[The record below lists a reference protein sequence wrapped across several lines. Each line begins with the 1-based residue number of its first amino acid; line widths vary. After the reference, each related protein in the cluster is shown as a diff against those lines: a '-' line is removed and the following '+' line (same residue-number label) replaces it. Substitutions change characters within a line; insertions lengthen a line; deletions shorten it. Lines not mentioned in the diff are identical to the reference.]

1 MVQFLPFLE
10 RERMKLII
18 DDRYISLEEIR
29 QATHVSLS
37 SESHFEENFSLS
49 HTFLMNEIKKGKP
62 IYGVTTGYGASGKN
76 YLTYE
81 QSATLQQNL
90 YRFHGCGM
98 GEPLSPRIARYALIC
113 RLISLSKGK
122 SGISYELLQRLIL
135 LLEKEMIP
143 VIPSLGSVGA
153 SGDLT
158 PLSYIAAVIA
168 GEREVWYEGT
178 IQPTHEVYA
187 KLGITPYVF
196 KPKEALAIM
205 NGTTIM
211 SAIALDGLER
221 FEVLLASME
230 SFVAGMFEVL
240 LGDTTPLD
248 SFVHEAK
255 PFSGQIQSAA
265 NIKAKI
271 EGSKL
276 THGRDDRYDKF
287 FADHD
292 LNIQD
297 TYSVRC
303 APQVLGVIRDN
314 LEISKQ
320 WVEQEINSVNDNPL
334 IDGKNQ
340 KIYTS
345 GNFYGGY
352 VAHAMDTL
360 KICAANLADLL
371 DKEFALL
378 VDHKFNRG
386 LGENLKLSR
395 EPYFHGFK
403 AMQITLSS
411 LSADVIK
418 NTTAASIHSRPTES
432 LNQDKVSMGT
442 TAALDFQKMLEPI
455 GLMLSIAFMGLA
467 QAVDI
472 RGKQS
477 VSPTL
482 LKHHD
487 AIREHAKALLEDRRM
502 DIDIHKIHKIV
513 CKGLLA

>member
-1 MVQFLPFLE
+1 MQLT
-10 RERMKLII
+10 I
-18 DDRYISLEEIR
+18 DKRYISLDEISNSKNIKIS
-29 QATHVSLS
+29 QEKDFL
-37 SESHFEENFSLS
+37 ENIEKT
-49 HTFLMNEIKKGKP
+49 HTFLMQQIKDGKP
-62 IYGVTTGYGASGKN
+62 IYGITTGYGASGKN
-76 YLTYE
+76 YVSYE
-81 QSATLQQNL
+81 DSMKLQENL
-90 YRFHGCGM
+90 FSFHGCGI
-98 GEPLSPRIARYALIC
+98 GKDLSYEVCRYAVIM
-113 RLISLSKGK
+113 RTISLSKARSAVSIDLLK
-122 SGISYELLQRLIL
+122 RLELLIQKDI
-135 LLEKEMIP
+135 IP
-143 VIPSLGSVGA
+143 VIPSQGSVGA

-168 GEREVWYEGT
+168 GHREVYFQGKIKST
-178 IQPTHEVYA
+178 KDVYNQ
-187 KLGITPYVF
+187 LNIEPYVF

-211 SAIALDGLER
+211 SAIAFDAIEKFETILD
-221 FEVLLASME
+221 SME

-240 LGDTTPLD
+240 LGDDTPVAD
-248 SFVHEAK
+248 FVHNSK
-255 PFSGQIQSAA
+255 PFSGQIQAA
-265 NIKAKI
+265 KNIKNKI
-271 EGSKL
+271 KGSKL

-287 FADHD
+287 FADND

-297 TYSVRC
+297 TYSMRC

-314 LEISKQ
+314 LELSKN
-320 WVEQEINSVNDNPL
+320 WVEIEINSVNDNPL
-334 IDGKNQ
+334 IDGENK

-386 LGENLKLSR
+386 LGENLKLSN
-395 EPYFHGFK
+395 EPFYHGFK
-403 AMQITLSS
+403 AMQISLSS

-442 TAALDFQKMLEPI
+442 TAANDFAKMIPDLHN
-455 GLMLSIAFMGLA
+455 MLAIAFMGMA

-472 RGKQS
+472 RGVEK
-477 VSPTL
+477 VSPQ
-482 LKHHD
+482 LKNIYNE
-487 AIREHAKALLEDRRM
+487 IRKDIKALYKDRRM
-502 DIDIHKIHKIV
+502 DGEIKQVVSFIKDKKFI
-513 CKGLLA
+513 